1 MGSANENAVKALRR
15 IAPHDPIHLAA
26 IPVNGGMIDA
36 WAFADLLGLSGEITF
51 FDLERDERIY
61 HGVAGEFAGRR

>member
-15 IAPHDPIHLAA
+15 IAPHDPLHLAA

-36 WAFADLLGLSGEITF
+36 WVC
-51 FDLERDERIY
+51 
-61 HGVAGEFAGRR
+61 VAGSESGLANWIAAREGTVP

>member
-15 IAPHDPIHLAA
+15 IAPHDPLHLAA

-36 WAFADLLGLSGEITF
+36 WAFADLPGLSGEITL
-51 FDLERDERIY
+51 FDLKREENLTWRCR
-61 HGVAGEFAGRR
+61 

>member
-36 WAFADLLGLSGEITF
+36 WVFADLPGLSGEITF
-51 FDLERDERIY
+51 FDLEREENLSWRC
-61 HGVAGEFAGRR
+61 R